1 MAKKEA
7 EVHGIRIKE
16 TRADRTF
23 NVLNLIFWMIVLFI
37 TLYPLWLVLIASV
50 SDPDAVLAGEVIF
63 WPKGFS
69 LMGYEAVFQ
78 HSELWQSYLNS
89 IIYTVLGSALSVIVS
104 LAAAY
109 ALSRKFAGKA
119 FVNFLITFTMFFSG
133 GLIPIFL
140 NVRDLGLYDT
150 RLVMILMNTVSV
162 WNLMVARTYIQSSI
176 PNELYE
182 AAVMDGA
189 DHFTYFFRC
198 VLPLSGTIIAVLS
211 VYYGVARWNDYFTGL
226 VFIRNRAY
234 LPLQTVLREILAS
247 LSISGSSDTFFAA
260 YADNLGGLQE
270 AMRKAALGQFG
281 SGWAWL
287 SADGEGHLAVQKTAN
302 QDTPLPLIPLLCCDV
317 WEHAYYLQYQNRRAD
332 YFEAWWRLVDWPEV
346 SRLYT
351 GCLACRPPRP

>member
-1 MAKKEA
+1 
-7 EVHGIRIKE
+7 
-16 TRADRTF
+16 
-23 NVLNLIFWMIVLFI
+23 
-37 TLYPLWLVLIASV
+37 
-50 SDPDAVLAGEVIF
+50 
-63 WPKGFS
+63 
-69 LMGYEAVFQ
+69 
-78 HSELWQSYLNS
+78 
-89 IIYTVLGSALSVIVS
+89 
-104 LAAAY
+104 
-109 ALSRKFAGKA
+109 
-119 FVNFLITFTMFFSG
+119 MFFSG

-226 VFIRNRAY
+226 VFIRNRSY

-270 AMRKAALGQFG
+270 AMRKAEVAKYCCIVVSTVPAIVLYIFMQKYFVKGVMIG
-281 SGWAWL
+281 SLKG
-287 SADGEGHLAVQKTAN
+287 
-302 QDTPLPLIPLLCCDV
+302 
-317 WEHAYYLQYQNRRAD
+317 
-332 YFEAWWRLVDWPEV
+332 
-346 SRLYT
+346 
-351 GCLACRPPRP
+351 